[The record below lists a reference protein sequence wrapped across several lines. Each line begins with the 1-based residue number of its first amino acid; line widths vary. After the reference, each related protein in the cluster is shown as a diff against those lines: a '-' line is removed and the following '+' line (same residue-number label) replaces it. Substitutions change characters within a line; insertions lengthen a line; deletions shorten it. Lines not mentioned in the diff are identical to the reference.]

1 MDKSNLAYISRYEN
15 AAEKPRKQAESEKK
29 NISVAK
35 AKAESRGSAAK
46 VFFMAIAA
54 ALLLTLV
61 VYGKMQNAA
70 IYNEISE
77 ESRYVDTLR
86 SENVRMQTAIE
97 SKSGLKAVE
106 DYAEN
111 ILGMQKLDKSQI
123 EYLSLE
129 NGNVAELPQQDS
141 NVFVKIKH
149 AFEDF
154 VEYLRG

>member
-15 AAEKPRKQAESEKK
+15 AAEKPRRQENKK

-35 AKAESRGSAAK
+35 AKAENRGSAPK

-77 ESRYVDTLR
+77 QTRYVDTLR

-111 ILGMQKLDKSQI
+111 VLGMQKLDKSQI

-129 NGNVAELPQQDS
+129 NGNVAEVPDQDD
-141 NVFVKIKH
+141 NIFVKIKH